1 MRVFLTGATGY
12 IGTAV
17 AEHLRAAGHQV
28 MGLARSDYAAG
39 RLRAAGVEAVRGDF
53 TDPAGVGAAARTA
66 DGTISYDPAVDP
78 PAVDAILHALEGSG
92 KPFIYTSGIWS
103 HGDTGGHVV
112 DETTPP
118 RPLPMV
124 QWRQAVEDRVLA
136 AAGRKIRT
144 IVIRP
149 AIVYGRGGGI
159 PGGFV
164 ESARK
169 EGAARMVGNG
179 ENRWPLVFVDD
190 LADLYLRALEQAS
203 PGTLLLGVSG
213 PSVRVRDLAMAASR
227 GRART
232 DASSPG
238 RSTRRAPSSASTPTR
253 SRSTSRPPVSGRGR
267 CSAGS
272 LADPIRSRTSSA
284 GPTSPGPGARSP
296 DRAAPAARRA
306 AGPRPCTAGRSRG

>member
-17 AEHLRAAGHQV
+17 AERLRAAGHQV
-28 MGLARSDYAAG
+28 AGLARSDAAAG

-53 TDPAGVGAAARTA
+53 TDPASVGAAARTA
-66 DGTISYDPAVDP
+66 DGTISMATAYDPAVDA
-78 PAVDAILHALEGSG
+78 PAVDAILQALEGSG

-103 HGDTGGHVV
+103 HGDTGGKVV

-136 AAGRKIRT
+136 AAGRNIRT

-159 PGGFV
+159 LGGFAK
-164 ESARK
+164 SARE

-190 LADLYLRALEQAS
+190 LADLYLLALERAS
-203 PGTLLLGVSG
+203 PGTLLLAVSG
-213 PSVRVRDLAMAASR
+213 PAVRVRDLATAASR
-227 GRART
+227 GAGANGRVIAWPLEEARAELGEYADALALDQQASGERARNT
-232 DASSPG
+232 LGWQPRGPDPLEDLERGSYV
-238 RSTRRAPSSASTPTR
+238 
-253 SRSTSRPPVSGRGR
+253 SR
-267 CSAGS
+267 
-272 LADPIRSRTSSA
+272 
-284 GPTSPGPGARSP
+284 
-296 DRAAPAARRA
+296 ARRA
-306 AGPRPCTAGRSRG
+306 VS

>member
-28 MGLARSDYAAG
+28 MGLARSDAAAG

-53 TDPAGVGAAARTA
+53 TDPAGVGATARAA
-66 DGTISYDPAVDP
+66 DGTISMATAYDLAVDP

-136 AAGRKIRT
+136 AAGRNIRT

-149 AIVYGRGGGI
+149 AIVYGRSGGI

-164 ESARK
+164 ESARS
-169 EGAARMVGNG
+169 EGAARMVGKG
-179 ENRWPLVFVDD
+179 ETRWPLVFVDD
-190 LADLYLRALEQAS
+190 LADLYLRALEQAP

-213 PSVRVRDLAMAASR
+213 PAVRVRDLATAASR
-227 GRART
+227 GAGANGRVFAWPLDEARAELGEYADALALDQQASSERARKMLGWQ
-232 DASSPG
+232 P
-238 RSTRRAPSSASTPTR
+238 
-253 SRSTSRPPVSGRGR
+253 RGPDPLEDLER
-267 CSAGS
+267 GS
-272 LADPIRSRTSSA
+272 YVPR
-284 GPTSPGPGARSP
+284 
-296 DRAAPAARRA
+296 ARRA
-306 AGPRPCTAGRSRG
+306 VS

>member
-28 MGLARSDYAAG
+28 MGLARSDAAAG

-53 TDPAGVGAAARTA
+53 TDPAGVGATARAA
-66 DGTISYDPAVDP
+66 DGTISMATAYDLAVDP

-136 AAGRKIRT
+136 AAGRNIRT

-149 AIVYGRGGGI
+149 AIVYGRSGGI

-164 ESARK
+164 ESARS
-169 EGAARMVGNG
+169 EGAARMVGKG

-190 LADLYLRALEQAS
+190 LADLYLRALEQAP

-213 PSVRVRDLAMAASR
+213 PAVRVRDLATAASR
-227 GRART
+227 GAGANGRVFAWPLDEARAELGEYA
-232 DASSPG
+232 DAL
-238 RSTRRAPSSASTPTR
+238 ALDDLE
-253 SRSTSRPPVSGRGR
+253 RGSYVPR
-267 CSAGS
+267 
-272 LADPIRSRTSSA
+272 
-284 GPTSPGPGARSP
+284 
-296 DRAAPAARRA
+296 ARRA
-306 AGPRPCTAGRSRG
+306 VS

>member
-28 MGLARSDYAAG
+28 MGLARSDAAAG

-53 TDPAGVGAAARTA
+53 TDPAGVGATARAA
-66 DGTISYDPAVDP
+66 DGTISMATAYDLAVDP

-136 AAGRKIRT
+136 AAGRNIRT

-149 AIVYGRGGGI
+149 AIVYGRSGGI

-164 ESARK
+164 ESARS
-169 EGAARMVGNG
+169 EGAARMVGKG

-190 LADLYLRALEQAS
+190 LADLYLRALEQAP

-213 PSVRVRDLAMAASR
+213 PAVRVRDLATAASR
-227 GRART
+227 GAGANGRVFAWPLDEARAELGEYADALALDQQASSERARKMLGWQ
-232 DASSPG
+232 P
-238 RSTRRAPSSASTPTR
+238 
-253 SRSTSRPPVSGRGR
+253 RGPDPLEDLEW
-267 CSAGS
+267 GS
-272 LADPIRSRTSSA
+272 YVPR
-284 GPTSPGPGARSP
+284 
-296 DRAAPAARRA
+296 ARRA
-306 AGPRPCTAGRSRG
+306 VS

>member
-1 MRVFLTGATGY
+1 MAT
-12 IGTAV
+12 A
-17 AEHLRAAGHQV
+17 
-28 MGLARSDYAAG
+28 
-39 RLRAAGVEAVRGDF
+39 
-53 TDPAGVGAAARTA
+53 
-66 DGTISYDPAVDP
+66 YDLAVDP

-136 AAGRKIRT
+136 AAGRNIRT

-149 AIVYGRGGGI
+149 AIVYGRSGGI

-164 ESARK
+164 ESARS
-169 EGAARMVGNG
+169 EGAARTVGKG

-190 LADLYLRALEQAS
+190 LADLYLRALEQAP

-213 PSVRVRDLAMAASR
+213 PAVRVRDLATAASR
-227 GRART
+227 GAGANGRVFAWPLDEARAELGEYADALALDQQASSERARKMLGWQ
-232 DASSPG
+232 P
-238 RSTRRAPSSASTPTR
+238 
-253 SRSTSRPPVSGRGR
+253 RGPDPLEDLER
-267 CSAGS
+267 GS
-272 LADPIRSRTSSA
+272 YVPR
-284 GPTSPGPGARSP
+284 
-296 DRAAPAARRA
+296 ARRA
-306 AGPRPCTAGRSRG
+306 VS